1 METLAQR
8 DASEVRLG
16 PEIGRGRFA
25 AVHKADAN
33 GAVCAAKIVHD
44 GEGFSHALAEISIL
58 QRCRHDAIVWLL
70 DAFRDSSTGRLYV
83 LLEHL
88 AGGDLFERLER
99 SGGRYEEDASA
110 RLALQAGGALG
121 YLHARGIVH
130 RDLKPDNLVYAS
142 AAADAPVKLV
152 DFGFA
157 ATNLDGLEGLCASP
171 DYAAPEV
178 LSWRSSAH
186 GVPYGAAVDMWALG
200 VVLFEILHGR
210 PPFYGANLEQ
220 LETRIRAVSH
230 APFDAGV
237 SAGAKGLVLSLLK
250 ADPSKRLTARAT
262 LKQKWLKPYV
272 RSLQQS
278 GIMVAAAGGSSSGG
292 GSTVHDGD
300 RV

>member
-1 METLAQR
+1 MESLAER
-8 DASEVRLG
+8 DASAIRLG

-44 GEGFSHALAEISIL
+44 GEGFAHALAEIAIL
-58 QRCRHDAIVWLL
+58 QRCSHDAIVWLL

-99 SGGRYEEDASA
+99 SGGRYEEDVSA

-200 VVLFEILHGR
+200 VVLYICLSGFH
-210 PPFYGANLEQ
+210 PFYSDGTGDDPE
-220 LETRIRAVSH
+220 
-230 APFDAGV
+230 
-237 SAGAKGLVLSLLK
+237 
-250 ADPSKRLTARAT
+250 ADPEAAMLERARTATFSFPQTFDGEQTAWAREGGCSGGA
-262 LKQKWLKPYV
+262 
-272 RSLQQS
+272 RSLIRRLLFAQPTLRLDAEGVTS
-278 GIMVAAAGGSSSGG
+278 DAWVRTFAEPFSVLAE
-292 GSTVHDGD
+292 
-300 RV
+300 

>member
-1 METLAQR
+1 M
-8 DASEVRLG
+8 
-16 PEIGRGRFA
+16 
-25 AVHKADAN
+25 AN
-33 GAVCAAKIVHD
+33 RC
-44 GEGFSHALAEISIL
+44 GEGFAHALAEISIL

-70 DAFRDSSTGRLYV
+70 DAFRDSSSGRVYV

-200 VVLFEILHGR
+200 VVLYICLSGFH
-210 PPFYGANLEQ
+210 PFYSDGTGDDPE
-220 LETRIRAVSH
+220 
-230 APFDAGV
+230 
-237 SAGAKGLVLSLLK
+237 
-250 ADPSKRLTARAT
+250 ADPEAEMLERARTATFSFPQTFDGEQTA
-262 LKQKWLKPYV
+262 WACGCSGGA
-272 RSLQQS
+272 RSLIRRLLFAQPTLRLDAEGVTS
-278 GIMVAAAGGSSSGG
+278 DAWVRTFAEPFSVLAE
-292 GSTVHDGD
+292 
-300 RV
+300 

>member
-1 METLAQR
+1 MESLAER
-8 DASEVRLG
+8 DASAIRLG
-16 PEIGRGRFA
+16 AEIGRGRFA

-33 GAVCAAKIVHD
+33 GAACAAKIVHD
-44 GEGFSHALAEISIL
+44 GEGFAHALAEISIL
-58 QRCRHDAIVWLL
+58 QRCSHDAIVWLL
-70 DAFRDSSTGRLYV
+70 DAFRDSSSGRVYV

-88 AGGDLFERLER
+88 SGGDLFERLER
-99 SGGRYEEDASA
+99 SGGRYEEDVSA

-178 LSWRSSAH
+178 LSWRSSGN

-200 VVLFEILHGR
+200 VVLYICLAGFH
-210 PPFYGANLEQ
+210 PFYSDGTGDGADPEAEMLE
-220 LETRIRAVSH
+220 RAASATFSFPSTFDGEATAWADRGALGGARSLVRRLLFAQPELRLDADGVTADAWVRSH
-230 APFDAGV
+230 ADPF
-237 SAGAKGLVLSLLK
+237 SVL
-250 ADPSKRLTARAT
+250 AE
-262 LKQKWLKPYV
+262 
-272 RSLQQS
+272 
-278 GIMVAAAGGSSSGG
+278 
-292 GSTVHDGD
+292 
-300 RV
+300 